1 MTDKER
7 QEIQH
12 RLKNH
17 WPFIRI
23 SEADFKLL
31 KKLERMERI
40 ERLKQPKTPQGQE
53 APF

>member
-1 MTDKER
+1 MKEE
-7 QEIQH
+7 QIKKLEH
-12 RLKNH
+12 RVKTH
-17 WPFIRI
+17 WPFMRI

-31 KKLERMERI
+31 KKIERM